1 MKARFAIALLA
12 IAMLCASAMAQ
23 EKTADDWLEEGRS
36 LMLSGFKSF
45 DPAANAFNEATKLE
59 PENIDAWLD
68 FAQVLSYLNQ
78 KNESLEAFQKA
89 LDLTNETL
97 KQNPNDAGAWQS
109 RGIALASLGRDY
121 EATRSFEK
129 SVEILNQSID
139 ENPKDAEAWW
149 LKADNLDILG
159 QSESALEAYDKV
171 IELNSSKA
179 IGAWIRKSD
188 VLLGQMG
195 RYDESVR
202 AFDKA
207 TDLMAVNSNTTTLS
221 HAFFSEENGSSTIL
235 NTWTSGGRILRVSFG
250 RYNNSAQD
258 YDLFLK
264 VDSDYIKSF
273 ASRRGT
279 ITPQGKHLGKY
290 NDSLFSWGP
299 NVEHYARPQ
308 PEWNTLGFQLKSGH
322 ALLYEEGAVEVAAQ
336 VYDRAIQID
345 SNSSEAW
352 TGKGVALLAQGKRGE
367 ALSVLDRALELDP
380 ENADAWSYKG
390 NALSSMDRI
399 DESIKAYERAIQ
411 LYDEEIRNSSLQA
424 EAWDGKGIALENLG
438 LAENNLSRY
447 EEALKAYD
455 KAIEIDPAGCR
466 SLV

>member
-1 MKARFAIALLA
+1 
-12 IAMLCASAMAQ
+12 
-23 EKTADDWLEEGRS
+23 
-36 LMLSGFKSF
+36 
-45 DPAANAFNEATKLE
+45 
-59 PENIDAWLD
+59 
-68 FAQVLSYLNQ
+68 
-78 KNESLEAFQKA
+78 
-89 LDLTNETL
+89 
-97 KQNPNDAGAWQS
+97 
-109 RGIALASLGRDY
+109 
-121 EATRSFEK
+121 
-129 SVEILNQSID
+129 
-139 ENPKDAEAWW
+139 
-149 LKADNLDILG
+149 
-159 QSESALEAYDKV
+159 
-171 IELNSSKA
+171 
-179 IGAWIRKSD
+179 
-188 VLLGQMG
+188 MG

-207 TDLMAVNSNTTTLS
+207 TDLMAANSNTTTLS

-258 YDLFLK
+258 YDRFLK
-264 VDSDYIKSF
+264 VDSDYVKNF

-367 ALSVLDRALELDP
+367 ALSVLDKALELDP

-399 DESIKAYERAIQ
+399 DESIRAYERAIQ
-411 LYDEEIRNSSLQA
+411 LYDEEIRNSSLQV
-424 EAWDGKGIALENLG
+424 EAWDGKGIAL
-438 LAENNLSRY
+438 
-447 EEALKAYD
+447 
-455 KAIEIDPAGCR
+455 
-466 SLV
+466 